1 MLTQLIGFL
10 GLLIQVVLFVFLQER
25 PGTRWIVLSFGVFAV
40 LPVLA
45 LAPLE
50 HLLKSSDARGK
61 DLDQHSIAEMR
72 GSDGAAVYAQS
83 QLRSCTPNS
92 GVTLGPGG
100 L

>member
-25 PGTRWIVLSFGVFAV
+25 PGTRWIVLSFGIFAV

-50 HLLKSSDARGK
+50 HLLKSNDAAGK
-61 DLDQHSIAEMR
+61 DLDHPSVAEMS
-72 GSDGAAVYAQS
+72 GFTGVAAACAMS
-83 QLRSCTPNS
+83 QQRSYTPNS
-92 GVTLGPGG
+92 GVTLGP
-100 L
+100 